1 MELTVAG
8 HSVFAATGGRPFDPG
23 LPAIVFVHGAGMDHT
38 VWALQTRYFSHHGR
52 SVLAI
57 DLPGHGRSAG
67 DALASIEAI
76 ADWLAELIAAAG
88 CETAAL
94 AGHSMGAIAAL
105 ECAARHP
112 ERIRSLALLGVA
124 PRMPVHPDLLAA
136 AEADDSRAFALIT
149 DWGHGQA
156 AHLGGH
162 PAPGLWILG
171 GGERLL
177 ERARPGVL
185 YRDLAACNDYA
196 RGEASAAA
204 IGCPALLVLGSDD
217 LMTPAR
223 AGRKL
228 ADLIPDGR
236 AVTVSGAGH
245 MMMIER
251 SDDTLDALRDFL

>member
-1 MELTVAG
+1 MDFTVAG
-8 HSVFAATGGRPFDPG
+8 QSVFAATGGQPFDSS

-52 SVLAI
+52 GVLAI
-57 DLPGHGRSAG
+57 DLPGHGRSEG

-76 ADWLAELIAAAG
+76 ADWLADLITATG

-94 AGHSMGAIAAL
+94 VGHSMGAIAAL
-105 ECAARHP
+105 ECAARYP
-112 ERIRSLALLGVA
+112 KRVRSLGLLGVA
-124 PRMPVHPDLLAA
+124 PKMPVHPDLLAA
-136 AEADDSRAFALIT
+136 AEADDHRALGLIT
-149 DWGHGQA
+149 DWGHGRA

-185 YRDLAACNDYA
+185 HLDLAACNDYT
-196 RGEASAAA
+196 RGEQSAAD
-204 IGCPALLVLGSDD
+204 ISCPALLVLGGDD

-228 ADLIPDGR
+228 AGLIPEGR
-236 AVTVSGAGH
+236 SLTIPRAGH

-251 SDDTLDALRDFL
+251 SDETLDALRDFL